1 MNRNKTGIFFITM
14 MLVGMVLIPAVSAEE
29 NAAKE
34 LNATAELTFGPGTFD
49 ELKKDPNF
57 IAAYGNI
64 PAFSTSEE
72 REKWLDAL
80 DKVYTEANDNF
91 EKEMS
96 KYFYPNG
103 PVIAYGYTIDG
114 VLKVAIEKGQK
125 IDTAKENELYG
136 LFSNYGQNIAVK
148 DVPLIV
154 VYEDLPTPT
163 SRTSSWRPIIG
174 GIKICTEKPDGIKQ
188 STLGFSAQT
197 SSGTKGYVV
206 AGHAAPSIGDQIWQ
220 PIAGPSANK
229 VGTVS
234 KVGGH
239 YADAS
244 WVPYSNVAARIYD
257 TDTDVLKDV
266 KSHENA
272 AIGDTVYKSGI
283 TTGKSYGSVT
293 EIRTSYDNPLGTLY
307 RQYVAGYKCDGGDSG
322 APVYVYVS
330 GGVKIVGIHW
340 GGVGTY
346 NSGYSTSIFSPVS
359 GVQSDLGVTPLT
371 A

>member
-1 MNRNKTGIFFITM
+1 MKKKFVLSLLLATM
-14 MLVGMVLIPAVSAEE
+14 LLMSMAVVPAVSAQEVIE
-29 NAAKE
+29 QK
-34 LNATAELTFGPGTFD
+34 LTFGPETLE
-49 ELKKDPNF
+49 ELKNDPNF

-64 PAFSTSEE
+64 PTFESLEE
-72 REKWLDAL
+72 REKWLDTL
-80 DKVYTEANDNF
+80 DKIYTEVNDNF

-125 IDTAKENELYG
+125 IDAAKENELYD

-148 DVPLIV
+148 DVPLII

-174 GIKICTEKPDGIKQ
+174 GIKICTEKPDGIKK
-188 STLGFSAQT
+188 STLGYSAQT

-206 AGHAAPSIGDQIWQ
+206 AGHTAPSIGDQIWQ
-220 PIAGPSANK
+220 PTAGPSANK

-244 WVPYSNVAARIYD
+244 WVPYSNVAAKIYD

-283 TTGKSYGSVT
+283 TTGRSYGSVT

-307 RQYVAGYKCDGGDSG
+307 RQYVAGYNCDGGDSG